1 MIQEIEPYKYDNTYK
16 LEEIQDD
23 DYVFIFDKNEVIM
36 KKSGENTTLPKFKDL
51 NGIHNLSNND
61 FIYLFKIDDYKFFL
75 FRNNQKNNNE
85 YINEFL
91 SHIKEINKEEVFVKE
106 NTQIFR
112 ILQPSWMAFSG
123 FTAKHL
129 NVWYSSNKYC
139 GKCGHKL
146 EVYHK
151 ERALYCKECNNIV
164 YPSIAPAII
173 VGVKN
178 GDKLLLTKY
187 SREGA
192 YKKYA
197 LVAGFVEVGESIEDT
212 VKREVMEEVGLK
224 IKNIRYYGSQ
234 PWGLTNTVLMGYF
247 ADLDGDDTVTL
258 EEDELGEG
266 TWFRYDEIPERESLI
281 SLTQTMINE
290 FRINKGNV

>member
-112 ILQPSWMAFSG
+112 TLQPSWMAFSG

-212 VKREVMEEVGLK
+212 VKREVMEEVGLN

-247 ADLDGDDTVTL
+247 ADLDGDDTVIL

>member
-1 MIQEIEPYKYDNTYK
+1 MIQEIQPHKYDNTYK
-16 LEEIQDD
+16 IEKIQDN
-23 DYVFIFDKNEVIM
+23 DYVFIFDNAEVIM
-36 KKSGENTTLPKFKDL
+36 KRDEGNLYLPKFQDVKLTED
-51 NGIHNLSNND
+51 IETSD
-61 FIYLFKIDDYKFFL
+61 FTYLFKIDECRFFL
-75 FRNNQKNNNE
+75 FRKDDGQKDGIGKLVDKSNG
-85 YINEFL
+85 L
-91 SHIKEINKEEVFVKE
+91 MVKE
-106 NTQIFR
+106 NVSIFR
-112 ILQPSWMAFSG
+112 TLQPSWIGFTG

-129 NVWYSSNKYC
+129 NAWYSSNKYC

-146 EVYHK
+146 EIYNK
-151 ERALYCKECNNIV
+151 ERALCCKKCNNII

-187 SREGA
+187 SRAGA

-212 VKREVMEEVGLK
+212 VKREVLEEVGLK

-234 PWGLTNTVLMGYF
+234 PWGLTGTVLMGYF

-258 EEDELGEG
+258 EEDELGEA

-290 FRINKGNV
+290 FRINKGRV